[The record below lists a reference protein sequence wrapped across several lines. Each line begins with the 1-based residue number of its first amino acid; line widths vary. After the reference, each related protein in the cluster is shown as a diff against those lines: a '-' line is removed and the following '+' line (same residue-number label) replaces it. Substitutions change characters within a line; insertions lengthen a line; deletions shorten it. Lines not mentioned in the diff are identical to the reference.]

1 MPVTLTEENYLKAI
15 YHISQITNSDVST
28 NAIAEKIDAK
38 ASSVTDMLKK
48 LSDKGFITYI
58 KYKGVNLTEK
68 GRLTAVDIIRK
79 HRLWEVFLVDKL
91 NFSWDEVHD
100 VAEQLEHIKSPKLIN
115 ELDAFLDFPT
125 HDPHGDPIPD
135 KDGQIKR
142 TDKIFLSK
150 AQIGRVYK
158 CVGVQDSSSDFLKY
172 LDKHQIQIG
181 TELTVMDIED
191 FDHSMTFTIHGENM
205 TMSKAITNNIYVKKL
220 Q

>member
-1 MPVTLTEENYLKAI
+1 MSVTLTEENYLKAI
-15 YHISQITNSDVST
+15 YHISQTTKSDVST

-48 LSDKGFITYI
+48 LAEKDFITYI

-68 GRLTAVDIIRK
+68 GRITAVDIIRK

-91 NFSWDEVHD
+91 NFTWDEVHD

-115 ELDAFLDFPT
+115 QLDAFLDYPT

-142 TDKIFLSK
+142 TDKIILSK
-150 AQIGRVYK
+150 AQVGSTYK
-158 CVGVQDSSSDFLKY
+158 CVGVQDSSSKFLKY

-181 TELTVMDIED
+181 TKLIVLDIED
-191 FDHSMTFTIHGENM
+191 FDQSMSFTINGENRS
-205 TMSKAITNNIYVKKL
+205 MSKTITNNIYVTKL
-220 Q
+220 S

>member
-1 MPVTLTEENYLKAI
+1 MSVTLTEENYLKAI
-15 YHISQITNSDVST
+15 YHISQTTKSDVST

-48 LSDKGFITYI
+48 LAEKGFITYI

-91 NFSWDEVHD
+91 NFTWDEVHD

-115 ELDAFLDFPT
+115 QLDTFLDYPT

-135 KDGQIKR
+135 KDGQIMR
-142 TDKIFLSK
+142 TDKIILSK
-150 AQIGRVYK
+150 AQVGSTYK
-158 CVGVQDSSSDFLKY
+158 CVGVQDSSSKFLKY

-181 TELTVMDIED
+181 TKLVVLDIED
-191 FDHSMTFTIHGENM
+191 FDQSMSFTINGENRS
-205 TMSKAITNNIYVKKL
+205 MSKTITNNIYVTKL
-220 Q
+220 S